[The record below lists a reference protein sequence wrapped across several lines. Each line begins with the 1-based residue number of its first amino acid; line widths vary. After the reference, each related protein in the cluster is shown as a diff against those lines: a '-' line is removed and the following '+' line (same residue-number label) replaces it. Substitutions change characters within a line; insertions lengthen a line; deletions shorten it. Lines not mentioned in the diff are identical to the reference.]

1 MTDFLVH
8 RFIKDWDQ
16 TTDPTVR
23 RRYGVF
29 SGCVG
34 IFLNI
39 CLCAAKFLAGFLTS
53 SIAIMADAFNNLS
66 DAGSSIVTIVGFKM
80 AGQKPDSDH
89 PFGHGRTEYLAGLVV
104 SMAVILAG
112 FELGKASVE
121 KILSPTP
128 VGFSTL
134 SCAILACSIA
144 VKLWMFFFNRRLGRR
159 ISSAAL
165 QATAADS
172 LSDVTATSA
181 VLIGTL
187 IGHYANLQIDGW
199 MGAAVALFIIYSGFG
214 AARDTLNPLL
224 GQKPD
229 PELVKNIADTVL
241 AHKEIVGI
249 HDLIVHDYGP
259 GRCMISL
266 HAEVPCDSDIMHM
279 HDVIDDIERELQA
292 RYCAAAV
299 IHMDPI
305 ATDDELTLTKR
316 AEIAALVKLIDPS
329 VSIHDFRMTAGP
341 VHTNLI
347 FDVVVPHN
355 FRLSDEQ
362 VAQAIHDAVAAM
374 EGGKYYA
381 VVQVDKAFT

>member
-1 MTDFLVH
+1 MTNFLVR

-16 TTDPTVR
+16 TADPAVR

-66 DAGSSIVTIVGFKM
+66 DAGSSIVTIAGFKM
-80 AGQKPDSDH
+80 AGQKPDADH
-89 PFGHGRTEYLAGLVV
+89 PFGHGRTEYLAGLIV
-104 SMAVILAG
+104 SMAIILAG

-134 SCAILACSIA
+134 SCVILACSIA
-144 VKLWMFFFNRRLGRR
+144 VKLWMFFFNRRLGRQ

-229 PELVKNIADTVL
+229 PELVHNIAETVQ

-266 HAEVPCDSDIMHM
+266 HAEVPCDADIMHM
-279 HDVIDDIERELQA
+279 HDVIDDIERELQS

-305 ATDDELTLTKR
+305 ATDDELTLNKR